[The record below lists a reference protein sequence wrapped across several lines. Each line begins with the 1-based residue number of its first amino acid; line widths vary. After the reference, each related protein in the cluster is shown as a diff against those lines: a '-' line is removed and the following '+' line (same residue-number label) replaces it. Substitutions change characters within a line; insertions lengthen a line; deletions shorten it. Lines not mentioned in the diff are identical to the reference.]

1 MALRS
6 SASMIEAARTAL
18 DERMHAEAGVVVL
31 GEDVVEGGP
40 FGLTKGLA
48 ERHGNERLRNTPI
61 SEAAVMGAAIG
72 LALGEKRPFVDLM
85 FNDFMTVA
93 SDQLFNHAA
102 KIRFMSGGRYSI
114 PLVVWTVG
122 GAGTR
127 WGAQHSQRLDGW
139 FAQVPGLKVLA
150 PSTPAAAYAAV
161 TEAIADPD
169 PVVVLA
175 DRSLLFESGGLPGDE
190 RIDPWRAR
198 RVLDG
203 DRLTVVA
210 TGRLVHLARD
220 VALAADLSV
229 DLLDVQCIAPLDIQP
244 ILESLERTARIL
256 IVHDEAGGAGAAAT
270 LAAAVYEQGFWLL
283 DAPVGRLTSPATPV
297 PAAAGLEDAFCI
309 TAEKIESAMRSV
321 LEA

>member
-1 MALRS
+1 M
-6 SASMIEAARTAL
+6 MEAARTAL
-18 DERMHAEAGVVVL
+18 DESMDAEAGVVVL

-48 ERHGNERLRNTPI
+48 GRHGRERVRNTPI
-61 SEAAVMGAAIG
+61 SESAVMGAAIG
-72 LALGEKRPFVDLM
+72 LALGDRRPFVDLM
-85 FNDFMTVA
+85 FNDFVTAA

-102 KIRFMSGGRYSI
+102 KIRFMSGGRYSV

-127 WGAQHSQRLDGW
+127 WGAQHSQRLDGF

-161 TEAIADPD
+161 TDAIKDPD

-175 DRSLLFESGGLPGDE
+175 DRSLLFESEGLPGDE
-190 RIDPWRAR
+190 RINPWRAR
-198 RVLDG
+198 RVLTG
-203 DRLTVVA
+203 DQLTVVT

-220 VALAADLSV
+220 VAVRASLSV
-229 DLLDVQCIAPLDIQP
+229 DLLDVQCLAPLDLRP
-244 ILESLERTARIL
+244 ILDSLERTARVL
-256 IVHDEAGGAGAAAT
+256 IVHDEAGDAGAASA

-283 DAPVGRLTSPATPV
+283 DAPVGRLNSPNTPV
-297 PAAAGLEDAFCI
+297 PAAAALEDAYCI
-309 TAEKIESAMRSV
+309 TREKIESAMRSV

>member
-1 MALRS
+1 MGLRDG
-6 SASMIEAARTAL
+6 ASMIEAARTAL
-18 DERMHAEAGVVVL
+18 DERMHAEAEIVVL
-31 GEDVVEGGP
+31 GEDVVQGGP

-48 ERHGNERLRNTPI
+48 ERHGHERLRNTPI

-72 LALGEKRPFVDLM
+72 LALGQKRPFVDLM
-85 FNDFMTVA
+85 FNDFTTVA

-102 KIRFMSGGRYSI
+102 KIRFMSGGRYSV

-161 TEAIADPD
+161 TEAITDPD

-175 DRSLLFESGGLPGDE
+175 DRSLLFESGDLPGDE
-190 RIDPWRAR
+190 RIDPWRPR
-198 RVLDG
+198 RVLEG
-203 DRLTVVA
+203 DRLTVVT

-220 VALAADLSV
+220 VALAADFSI
-229 DLLDVQCIAPLDIQP
+229 DLLDVQCLAPLDLRP
-244 ILESLERTARIL
+244 ILESLERTARLL
-256 IVHDEAGGAGAAAT
+256 IVHDEAGEAGAAAA
-270 LAAAVYEQGFWLL
+270 LAAAVCEQGFWFL

-297 PAAAGLEDAFCI
+297 PAAAGLEDAYCI
-309 TAEKIESAMRSV
+309 SPEKIESAMRGV

>member
-1 MALRS
+1 MALRDQ
-6 SASMIEAARTAL
+6 ATMMEAARTAL
-18 DERMHAEAGVVVL
+18 DERMHAETAVVVL

-48 ERHGNERLRNTPI
+48 EKHGKERVRNTPI
-61 SEAAVMGAAIG
+61 SESAVMGAAIG
-72 LALGEKRPFVDLM
+72 LALGDRRPFVDLM
-85 FNDFMTVA
+85 FNDFVTVA

-102 KIRFMSGGRYSI
+102 KIRFMSGGRYSV

-139 FAQVPGLKVLA
+139 FAQVPGVKVLA

-161 TEAIADPD
+161 AAAIEDPD

-175 DRSLLFESGGLPGDE
+175 DRSLLFKSGGLPGDE
-190 RIDPWRAR
+190 RIDPWRPR
-198 RVLDG
+198 RVLEG
-203 DRLTVVA
+203 DRLTVVG

-220 VALAADLSV
+220 VALGANFSV
-229 DLLDVQCIAPLDIQP
+229 DLLDVQCLAPLDLQP
-244 ILESLERTARIL
+244 VLDSLERTAHVLIL
-256 IVHDEAGGAGAAAT
+256 HDEAGDAGAAST
-270 LAAAVYEQGFWLL
+270 LAAAVYERGFWSL
-283 DAPVGRLTSPATPV
+283 DAPVGRLTSPARPV
-297 PAAAGLEDAFCI
+297 PAAPVLEDAYRI
-309 TAEKIESAMRSV
+309 TPEKIESAMRSV

>member
-1 MALRS
+1 M
-6 SASMIEAARTAL
+6 MEAARTAL
-18 DERMHAEAGVVVL
+18 DEGMHAEAGVVVL

-48 ERHGNERLRNTPI
+48 DKHGKERVRNTPI
-61 SEAAVMGAAIG
+61 SESAVMGAAIG
-72 LALGEKRPFVDLM
+72 LALGDRRPFVDLM
-85 FNDFMTVA
+85 FNDFVTVA

-150 PSTPAAAYAAV
+150 PSTPAATYAAV
-161 TEAIADPD
+161 TAAIDDPD

-175 DRSLLFESGGLPGDE
+175 DRSLLFGSVGLPGDE

-198 RVLDG
+198 QVLQG
-203 DRLTVVA
+203 DRLTVVT

-220 VALAADLSV
+220 VAVAANLCV
-229 DLLDVQCIAPLDIQP
+229 DLLDVQCLAPLDLQP
-244 ILESLERTARIL
+244 ILDSLERTARLL
-256 IVHDEAGGAGAAAT
+256 IVHDEAGGAGVSSA

-283 DAPVGRLTSPATPV
+283 DAPVARLTSPATPV
-297 PAAAGLEDAFCI
+297 PAAAVLEDAYCI
-309 TAEKIESAMRSV
+309 TPDKIESAMRSV